1 MDPRTSESNRNS
13 ADQADNVFSTQQSTI
28 ATREPIDAPIYT
40 ESQTSALENSPGLSK
55 MALHVAPPVNVPTDR
70 PNSWVWNRS
79 NRLSAAR
86 ARFSQRPTSV
96 LPPTANNLLEIWRM
110 LTTFVGQTHCSK
122 ATSQTPEAHLERHE
136 LHLDT
141 SHRQNETISGARWL
155 LIPIFRSKNT
165 LTSLPKATTRK

>member
-86 ARFSQRPTSV
+86 A
-96 LPPTANNLLEIWRM
+96 
-110 LTTFVGQTHCSK
+110 SK

-141 SHRQNETISGARWL
+141 SHRQNETISGAR
-155 LIPIFRSKNT
+155 
-165 LTSLPKATTRK
+165 